1 MHPLDRPVWA
11 SLTTHMAAWAEG
23 GPLALRFQRDVQGL
37 ASAADDS
44 AAAAQALADLVRPG
58 EQVYVVQ
65 ASAIQVPPGL
75 VALKAAPAL
84 QMLGTTAPP
93 GTEEDAAH
101 DVLELGGADAH
112 EMLALAQL
120 TRPGPFK
127 ARTHQLGRFI
137 GVRRRGRL
145 VAMAGERMRQPG
157 FTEVSGVCT
166 HPDCRGQG
174 LARRLSALVAARIR
188 ARGEQPYLHVW
199 ADNTA
204 ASALYEALGFR
215 VRATVNVAQLER
227 PA

>member
-11 SLTTHMAAWAEG
+11 SLTTHLAAWAEG
-23 GPLALRFQRDVQGL
+23 GPLALRFQRDVQ
-37 ASAADDS
+37 AFVSAVDDG
-44 AAAAQALADLVRPG
+44 AAAAQALGELVLPG
-58 EQVYVVQ
+58 EQVFMAQ
-65 ASAIQVPPGL
+65 ATAITTPPGL
-75 VALKAAPAL
+75 VTLKAAPVL
-84 QMLGTTAPP
+84 QMLGAVATSA
-93 GTEEDAAH
+93 TEDTH
-101 DVLELGGADAH
+101 DVLELGDADAP

-127 ARTHQLGRFI
+127 ARTHRLGRFI
-137 GVRRRGRL
+137 GVRRHGQL
-145 VAMAGERMRQPG
+145 VAMAGERLRQPG

-204 ASALYEALGFR
+204 AIALYQALGFR
-215 VRATVNVAQLER
+215 VRATINVAQLER

>member
-11 SLTTHMAAWAEG
+11 SLTSHMAAWAEG

-58 EQVYVVQ
+58 EQVYIVQ
-65 ASAIQVPPGL
+65 ATALQVPPGL

-84 QMLGTTAPP
+84 QMLGTV
-93 GTEEDAAH
+93 AATDTGDTH
-101 DVLELGGADAH
+101 DVLELGDADAP
-112 EMLALAQL
+112 EMVALAQL

-127 ARTHQLGRFI
+127 ARTHRLGRFI
-137 GVRRRGRL
+137 GVRHQGRL

-166 HPDCRGQG
+166 HPSCRGQG
-174 LARRLSALVAARIR
+174 LARRLSALVAAHIR

-204 ASALYEALGFR
+204 AIALYESLGFR
-215 VRATVNVAQLER
+215 VRATVNVAQLEC